1 MTEDFALAIDL
12 GGTNIKATAYSS
24 AQGVLVRAKAPT
36 LIHQG
41 PAKVLKRMAALAVQ
55 ARALSEVPLKYYK
68 ALGVGSPGPLDPVR
82 GVVLQTPNLKG
93 WKNVPVAAVL
103 AKAVGLP
110 VKLENDARC
119 AAWGEF
125 VRGAGR
131 GSQDMAMLTLGTGV
145 GGGLILDG
153 KLRVGR
159 DFTAGELGF
168 LYSDPQGPSCNFG
181 LPGSLEAFASATGL
195 AKLAA
200 AAVAKR
206 KRGPLWALCAGKPSA
221 VTAAMAH
228 QALLKGDPSA
238 EEAWATA
245 GYALGSGVA
254 GLINALNLDRVVI
267 GGGVMAGGGKELLAL
282 VRATA
287 KKGSYPQPFK
297 RCKIVA
303 AELGNDAGAVGAAEL
318 ALSSVKSRVASR
330 ES

>member
-1 MTEDFALAIDL
+1 MTESFALALDL
-12 GGTNIKATAYSS
+12 GGTNIKATAYGTR
-24 AQGVLVRAKAPT
+24 QGVLVRAKAPT
-36 LIHQG
+36 LVHEG
-41 PAKVLKRMAALAVQ
+41 PVLVLKRMAALATQV
-55 ARALSEVPLKYYK
+55 RALSEIPLKNYK

-93 WKNVPVAAVL
+93 WKNVPVAAAL

-168 LYSDPQGPSCNFG
+168 LYADPHGPSCNFG

-195 AKLAA
+195 ANLARRA
-200 AAVAKR
+200 LQKR
-206 KRGPLWALCAGKPSA
+206 KRGPLWTLCQGKPA
-221 VTAAMAH
+221 LVTAALAH
-228 QALLKGDPSA
+228 QALGQGDPSA
-238 EEAWATA
+238 QEAWASA

-254 GLINALNLDRVVI
+254 GLINALNLERVVL
-267 GGGVMAGGGKELLAL
+267 GGGVMAGGGKELLAA

-287 KKGSYPQPFK
+287 KRGAYPQPFK

-303 AELGNDAGAVGAAEL
+303 AELGDDAGAIGAAEL
-318 ALSSVKSRVASR
+318 ALAAAGNRA
-330 ES
+330 